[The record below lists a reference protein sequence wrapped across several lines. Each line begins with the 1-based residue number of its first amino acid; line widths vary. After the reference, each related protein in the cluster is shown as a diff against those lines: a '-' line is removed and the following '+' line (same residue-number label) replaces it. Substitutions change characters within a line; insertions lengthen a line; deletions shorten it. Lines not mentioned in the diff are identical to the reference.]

1 VQILRRKHSSVN
13 NDADLV
19 SAVPGDTISMTAGDT
34 LDIYNITA
42 VASAEL
48 INSLHAA
55 QLRYQLRASRELIGE
70 LMGETALKILYVL
83 ILGAFALGTWTAN
96 LTGRVITLEASDTEK
111 TVDLKKMAENIN
123 TIKGWVE
130 AQPKPKRRGD

>member
-1 VQILRRKHSSVN
+1 
-13 NDADLV
+13 
-19 SAVPGDTISMTAGDT
+19 
-34 LDIYNITA
+34 
-42 VASAEL
+42 
-48 INSLHAA
+48 
-55 QLRYQLRASRELIGE
+55 
-70 LMGETALKILYVL
+70 MGETALKILYVL